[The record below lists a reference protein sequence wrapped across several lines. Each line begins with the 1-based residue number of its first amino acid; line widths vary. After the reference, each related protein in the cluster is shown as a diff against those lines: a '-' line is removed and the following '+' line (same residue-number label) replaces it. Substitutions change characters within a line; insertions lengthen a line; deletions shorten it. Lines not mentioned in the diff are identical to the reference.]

1 MLAREPVGPRMC
13 SEVPSERRS
22 KARGCEVQEG
32 AVGINARLRL
42 AGAAPGALHTH
53 TGVKVLTVT
62 VTPYHTLTV
71 K

>member
-1 MLAREPVGPRMC
+1 M
-13 SEVPSERRS
+13 
-22 KARGCEVQEG
+22 QEG

-71 K
+71 M